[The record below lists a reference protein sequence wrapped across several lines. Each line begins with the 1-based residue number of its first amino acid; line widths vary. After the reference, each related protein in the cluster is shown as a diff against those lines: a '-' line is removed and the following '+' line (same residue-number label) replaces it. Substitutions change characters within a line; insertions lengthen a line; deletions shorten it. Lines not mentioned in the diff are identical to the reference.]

1 MTHVLQLGSQSRFT
15 VKMVTRARAART
27 YGGRSADDRR
37 AERRTRLLA
46 AGRRAWGESG
56 LTGVTVRGVCA
67 LAGLTD
73 RYFYESFANREAL
86 VLAVADQLR
95 DEMLAVM
102 VQGGLAA
109 SGGVEAK
116 LRGGLN
122 AILRAATSDPATLRI
137 FTSDPADLPA
147 LAQQRRVML
156 TMITDLVIQFVPE
169 VLTGEVDA
177 HQLRLAALF
186 SVGGV
191 NQLIE
196 SWIDGSLVVS
206 TEQLG
211 ADCARL
217 CVSVLGPLA

>member
-1 MTHVLQLGSQSRFT
+1 MTARPRV
-15 VKMVTRARAART
+15 ARAYA
-27 YGGRSADDRR
+27 GRSAEDRQ
-37 AERRTRLLA
+37 AERRSRLLT
-46 AGRRAWGESG
+46 AGRQAWGESG
-56 LTGVTVRGVCA
+56 LSGVSVRGVCA

-86 VLAVADQLR
+86 ILAVADQLR

-102 VQGGLAA
+102 VQGGVVTD
-109 SGGVEAK
+109 GGIEAK
-116 LRGGLN
+116 LRGALN
-122 AILRAATSDPATLRI
+122 AILRAAVGDPAALRI
-137 FTSDPADLPA
+137 FTSDPSDLPA
-147 LAQQRRVML
+147 LAQQRRGML

-169 VLTGEVDA
+169 LLTGPVDA

-196 SWIDGSLVVS
+196 SWIDGSLPMS
-206 TEQLG
+206 TEQLA

-217 CVSVLGPLA
+217 CVSVLGPPA

>member
-1 MTHVLQLGSQSRFT
+1 MATRSRP
-15 VKMVTRARAART
+15 ARAYA
-27 YGGRSADDRR
+27 GRSADDRR

-46 AGRRAWGESG
+46 AGRRAWGEAG
-56 LTGVTVRGVCA
+56 LSAVTVRGVCA

-95 DEMLAVM
+95 DEMLAIM
-102 VQGGLAA
+102 VRGGRAA

-116 LRGGLN
+116 LRGGLD

-137 FTSDPADLPA
+137 FTSDPTDLPA
-147 LAQQRRVML
+147 LAQHRRGML

-169 VLTGEVDA
+169 VLAGPVDA
-177 HQLRLAALF
+177 HELRIAALF

-196 SWIDGSLVVS
+196 SWIDGSLTVS
-206 TEQLG
+206 TEQLA

-217 CVSVLGPLA
+217 CVSVLGPLDRSCCSAE

>member
-1 MTHVLQLGSQSRFT
+1 MA
-15 VKMVTRARAART
+15 TRARAART
-27 YGGRSADDRR
+27 YSGRSADDRR

-86 VLAVADQLR
+86 VLAVAERLR
-95 DEMLAVM
+95 DEMLATM

-109 SGGVEAK
+109 ADGVEAK
-116 LRGGLN
+116 LRGGLSALLN
-122 AILRAATSDPATLRI
+122 AVANDPHARRIVASDPTDVPGLSQLR
-137 FTSDPADLPA
+137 
-147 LAQQRRVML
+147 REML
-156 TMITDLVIQFVPE
+156 TMITALVIELAPE
-169 VLTGEVDA
+169 WLPKPLDE

-196 SWIDGSLVVS
+196 SWLDGSLVLDAD
-206 TEQLG
+206 QLA

-217 CVSVLGPLA
+217 CMTALRQV